1 MISVLFGALL
11 TLSASA
17 VGDAKAE
24 QMLTEYGQKLA
35 SLNSLHIEIEAF
47 RGGENHGKAS
57 LTLARPSYARLERAG
72 RIKVLD
78 AKNCSEYF
86 ASKNQ
91 YYARAVRSG
100 ELAENLS
107 DDLFLAWSPFF
118 EGETKALAR
127 MKKSAT
133 YVGSETVEGSKYEC
147 VKVVLDQAS
156 GKTMKLYIDPSDG
169 LAKHAEIAVGS
180 AKEKAPLLI
189 LSDNFDTETAID
201 VKTVFAMPKGAQMV
215 SEAELLGARWYYDFD
230 EALAVAKSSNRLMMV
245 DFYTDWCAWCKKL
258 DADVFSTQKFADM
271 ARNFVLVKINAE
283 KGKGIALAQKYNVD
297 SFPRI
302 IFIDK
307 DGGVV
312 HEVSGYMPL
321 DPFLA
326 EMRKALGR

>member
-24 QMLTEYGQKLA
+24 QMLTEYGQKLS
-35 SLNSLHIEIEAF
+35 SLNSLQVQIEAF

-57 LTLARPSYARLERAG
+57 LTLARPSYARIERAG

-78 AKNCSEYF
+78 AKNCSEFF

-91 YYARAVRSG
+91 YYTRSLRSG
-100 ELAENLS
+100 ELAESLS

-118 EGETKALAR
+118 EEESKTLAR

-133 YVGSETVEGSKYEC
+133 YVGSETIEGSKYDC
-147 VKVVLDQAS
+147 VKVVLDQTA

-169 LAKHAEIAVGS
+169 LAKHAEIAIGS

-189 LSDNFDTETAID
+189 LSDNFDTEPLID
-201 VKTVFAMPKGAQMV
+201 LKAVFAMPKGAQMV
-215 SEAELLGARWYYDFD
+215 AEADLVGARWYYDFD

-245 DFYTDWCAWCKKL
+245 DFYTDWCGWCKKL
-258 DADVFSTQKFADM
+258 DSDVFSTQKFMEA
-271 ARNFVLVKINAE
+271 ARTFVLVKINAE
-283 KGKGIALAQKYNVD
+283 KGKGVSLAQKYNVN

-302 IFIDK
+302 VFVDK
-307 DGGVV
+307 NGEVV

-326 EMRKALGR
+326 EMRKAQGG